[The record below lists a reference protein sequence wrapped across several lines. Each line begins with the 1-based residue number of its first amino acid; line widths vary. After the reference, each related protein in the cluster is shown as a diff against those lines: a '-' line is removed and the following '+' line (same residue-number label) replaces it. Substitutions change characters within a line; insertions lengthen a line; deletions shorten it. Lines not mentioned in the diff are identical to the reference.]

1 MSQEDN
7 CAVTISDAEL
17 ERVAAETTT
26 MVFQKQQLD
35 LEISS
40 LLASV
45 QTPTK
50 EEKLENRSN
59 VLTENNLQLALEDE
73 DSNDATELVQTP
85 KKNFAI
91 FDKENRSKPTLD
103 LGEFGSSSSKENKIR
118 NGGSKKC
125 VGDDQMIIDAGQK
138 LTDLKNCLEC
148 GFHYNPGNKKD
159 EEEHKKNHSIAQ
171 KGTYYLFKGEC
182 IDCVQTVQIQWTNFF
197 FISIEIGISVNY
209 DCMQ

>member
-1 MSQEDN
+1 MSQEDS

-73 DSNDATELVQTP
+73 DSNDATEVQTP
-85 KKNFAI
+85 KNFAI

-103 LGEFGSSSSKENKIR
+103 LGEFGSSSKENKVR
-118 NGGSKKC
+118 NGGSKKL

-138 LTDLKNCLEC
+138 RC
-148 GFHYNPGNKKD
+148 P
-159 EEEHKKNHSIAQ
+159 
-171 KGTYYLFKGEC
+171 
-182 IDCVQTVQIQWTNFF
+182 
-197 FISIEIGISVNY
+197 
-209 DCMQ
+209 

>member
-182 IDCVQTVQIQWTNFF
+182 IDCVH
-197 FISIEIGISVNY
+197 
-209 DCMQ
+209 

>member
-1 MSQEDN
+1 MLTYDFFVISQVSNIIQNLDMSQEDN

-73 DSNDATELVQTP
+73 DSNDATEVQKTP
-85 KKNFAI
+85 KNFAI

-103 LGEFGSSSSKENKIR
+103 LGEFGSSSKENKIR
-118 NGGSKKC
+118 NGGSKKL
-125 VGDDQMIIDAGQK
+125 VGDNQMIIDAGQK

-171 KGTYYLFKGEC
+171 KGTY
-182 IDCVQTVQIQWTNFF
+182 
-197 FISIEIGISVNY
+197 
-209 DCMQ
+209 